1 VLFSKLYKKLAAY
14 PQARMIK
21 IVPVYSNGTQNGVLQ
36 YVKAKGP
43 HIMKFIG
50 QIIDKLGRKPSEP
63 ESIDNPARR
72 LLDEGQWAK
81 RGEDYTR
88 ALERFNE
95 AERLAEEL
103 GDPTSLAVITLHRS
117 DTLIAMQR
125 WADAEAILLRM
136 RHDAQMRSHRA
147 QLTYALSALGT
158 LEQARSNWDE
168 ARAYYEQAL
177 KVARAAVSMGGEGR
191 AMAHLA
197 DTYLEEKNASYAV
210 HLLRD
215 ALPKLNLSG
224 DIELSSYFVGQLGN
238 SLILTGHEAEGER
251 LLYRAL
257 RIAEQMKYR
266 RFERHWSL
274 ALAERASSNMR
285 YEEAQRLY
293 QQALPLFGPETP
305 GKTEA
310 LCETSRICL
319 YLGDTRAALD
329 YARQALDAAQNK
341 PNDSALPLA
350 EGVYGMALRANEH
363 SMEAIPYLKQAVESL
378 QHAPDAA
385 PLRLEIMRNL
395 ASARA
400 GTGETEAAL
409 ALYQQVLEI
418 TGDALLEKAQT
429 HLEMGLLYEQQ
440 RDMQN
445 AIEAWKAALAIY
457 EGEHYYAQVAR
468 LYCDIGGARRFL
480 GQGKRAMKEYEQ
492 ALMMLSSINDWGT
505 RGVVVSNA
513 AIAYAELGDSES
525 AEAFFNESIEI
536 ASRLQDRAAEAT
548 RRGNYGWF
556 LLSTGRSQRAIITLE
571 QALRISK
578 DEGLKLQ
585 VAIQTDNLG
594 LAYDMLS
601 QYEQG
606 LEYHRAAQELICD
619 LNSPHWESMIKI
631 NLGNTLMQLKQIE
644 EARPLF
650 RQALDEGRAQADV
663 EAIVR
668 ALIGQAR
675 LALIDIQ
682 PQEADDLLEEAIQLA
697 RRADMRRQLAEAL
710 QVHSE
715 QQAALNE
722 TERSLTLWDEAQKL
736 FTILQMPQADLEPEW
751 LKDQPVET

>member
-1 VLFSKLYKKLAAY
+1 MKL
-14 PQARMIK
+14 
-21 IVPVYSNGTQNGVLQ
+21 
-36 YVKAKGP
+36 
-43 HIMKFIG
+43 IG
-50 QIIDKLGRKPSEP
+50 QIIDKLGRKPSDADSGE
-63 ESIDNPARR
+63 NPARR

-81 RGEDYTR
+81 RGEDYAL

-95 AERLAEEL
+95 AERMAEAA
-103 GDPTSLAVITLHRS
+103 GDPSALAIITLHRS

-125 WADAEAILLRM
+125 WADAESILLRM
-136 RHDAQMRSHRA
+136 RHDAQMRGQRA

-197 DTYLEEKNASYAV
+197 DTYLHEKNASYAV

-224 DIELSSYFVGQLGN
+224 DIELSSYFVGQLGIG
-238 SLILTGHEAEGER
+238 LIHTGHETEGER
-251 LLYRAL
+251 LIYRAL
-257 RIAEQMKYR
+257 RIAEQMKFR
-266 RFERHWSL
+266 RYERIWAL
-274 ALAERASSNMR
+274 ALAERAASNMR
-285 YEEAQRLY
+285 YEEALRLY
-293 QQALPLFGPETP
+293 QQALPLFRPDTP
-305 GKTEA
+305 GKTET

-319 YLGDTRAALD
+319 YLGDTQTALD
-329 YARQALDAAQNK
+329 YARQALDTAQNQ
-341 PNDSALPLA
+341 PDEAALALA
-350 EGVYGMALRANEH
+350 RGVYGMALRANNH
-363 SMEAIPYLKQAVESL
+363 SAAAIPYLEQAVESL
-378 QHAPDAA
+378 KHEPDAA
-385 PLRLEIMRNL
+385 PLHLEIMRNL

-400 GTGETEAAL
+400 ASGDTDAAL
-409 ALYQQVLEI
+409 PIYRQVLELTRDI
-418 TGDALLEKAQT
+418 PLEKAQT
-429 HLEMGLLYEQQ
+429 HLEMGLLYEQR

-457 EGEHYYAQVAR
+457 EGEHYYAHVAR

-492 ALMMLSSINDWGT
+492 ALMMLSSVDDWAT

-536 ASRLQDRAAEAT
+536 ANRLSDRTAEAT

-571 QALRISK
+571 QALRISQ
-578 DEGLKLQ
+578 EENLPLQ

-594 LAYDMLS
+594 LAHDMLGE
-601 QYEQG
+601 YTRA
-606 LEYHRAAQELICD
+606 LDYHREAQALISS

-631 NLGNTLMQLKQIE
+631 NLGSTLLHLRQVD
-644 EARPLF
+644 EARPLY

-663 EAIVR
+663 EVIVR

-675 LALIDIQ
+675 LALLDGQ

-722 TERSLTLWDEAQKL
+722 TARSLTLWDEAQKL
-736 FTILQMPQADLEPEW
+736 FTMLQMPQASLEPEW
-751 LKDQPVET
+751 LKDHVEM

>member
-1 VLFSKLYKKLAAY
+1 MKL
-14 PQARMIK
+14 
-21 IVPVYSNGTQNGVLQ
+21 
-36 YVKAKGP
+36 
-43 HIMKFIG
+43 IG

-63 ESIDNPARR
+63 DQVNNPARR

-81 RGEDYTR
+81 RGEDYPL

-95 AERLAEEL
+95 AERVAEEV

-117 DTLIAMQR
+117 DTLIALQR
-125 WADAEAILLRM
+125 WADAEAVLLRM
-136 RHDAQMRSHRA
+136 RHNAQMHSHRA

-224 DIELSSYFVGQLGN
+224 DIELSSYFVGQLG
-238 SLILTGHEAEGER
+238 SGLILSGHEAEGER
-251 LLYRAL
+251 LIYRAL

-266 RFERHWSL
+266 RYERRWSL
-274 ALAERASSNMR
+274 TLAERATSNMR
-285 YEEAQRLY
+285 YEEALRLY
-293 QQALPLFGPETP
+293 QQALPLFDAEAA
-305 GKTEA
+305 GKIGV
-310 LCETSRICL
+310 LCEISRICL
-319 YLGDTRAALD
+319 YLGDIKTALD
-329 YARQALDAAQNK
+329 YAKQALDAAENAS
-341 PNDSALPLA
+341 NDAALPLTR
-350 EGVYGMALRANEH
+350 GVYGMALSANER
-363 SMEAIPYLKQAVESL
+363 SAEAIPYLEQAVESL
-378 QHAPDAA
+378 QHNADTT

-400 GTGETEAAL
+400 GTGDSDAAL
-409 ALYQQVLEI
+409 AIYRQVLDI
-418 TGDALLEKAQT
+418 TKDAPLEKAQT
-429 HLEMGLLYEQQ
+429 HLEMGLLYEQR
-440 RDMQN
+440 RDMQH

-492 ALMMLSSINDWGT
+492 ALMILSSVDDWAT

-536 ASRLQDRAAEAT
+536 ANRLQDHVAEAT

-578 DEGLKLQ
+578 NANLKLQ

-594 LAYDMLS
+594 LAHDMLNE
-601 QYEQG
+601 YETA
-606 LEYHRAAQELICD
+606 LAHHREAQELIRD

-631 NLGNTLMQLKQIE
+631 NLGSTLMQLQQVD
-644 EARPLF
+644 EARPMF

-663 EAIVR
+663 EIIVR

-675 LALIDIQ
+675 LALIDDQ
-682 PQEADDLLEEAIQLA
+682 PQEADDMLEEAIQLA

-736 FTILQMPQADLEPEW
+736 FTILQMPQAELEPEW

>member
-1 VLFSKLYKKLAAY
+1 
-14 PQARMIK
+14 
-21 IVPVYSNGTQNGVLQ
+21 
-36 YVKAKGP
+36 
-43 HIMKFIG
+43 MKFIG
-50 QIIDKLGRKPSEP
+50 QIIDKLGRKPAEP
-63 ESIDNPARR
+63 EPNDNPARR

-81 RGEDYTR
+81 RGEDYTL
-88 ALERFNE
+88 ALERFKE
-95 AERLAEEL
+95 AEQLAEEL
-103 GDPTSLAVITLHRS
+103 GDPTSLAVITLHRA
-117 DTLIAMQR
+117 DTLIAMER
-125 WADAEAILLRM
+125 WAEAESILLRM

-158 LEQARSNWDE
+158 LEQARNNWEE
-168 ARAYYEQAL
+168 ARSYYEQAL

-238 SLILTGHEAEGER
+238 GLILTGHEAEGER
-251 LLYRAL
+251 LIYRAL

-266 RFERHWSL
+266 RFERRWSL
-274 ALAERASSNMR
+274 ELAERAASNMR

-293 QQALPLFGPETP
+293 QQALPLFNPETP
-305 GKTEA
+305 GKTQT
-310 LCETSRICL
+310 LCEASRISL
-319 YLGDTRAALD
+319 YLGDTETALD
-329 YARQALDAAQNK
+329 YARQALEVAQTPANEA
-341 PNDSALPLA
+341 ALPLA
-350 EGVYGMALRANEH
+350 RGVYGMALRANDR
-363 SMEAIPYLKQAVESL
+363 SSEAISYLEQAVESL
-378 QHAPDAA
+378 QHDTGAA

-395 ASARA
+395 ANARS
-400 GTGETEAAL
+400 GTGDSESAL
-409 ALYQQVLEI
+409 TIYQQVLEI
-418 TGDALLEKAQT
+418 TKDMPLEKAQT
-429 HLEMGLLYEQQ
+429 HLEMGLLYEQR

-492 ALMMLSSINDWGT
+492 ALMMLSSINDWAT

-513 AIAYAELGDSES
+513 AIAYADLGDSES

-536 ASRLQDRAAEAT
+536 ANRLQDRAAEAT

-556 LLSTGRSQRAIITLE
+556 LLSTGRLQRAIITLE

-578 DEGLKLQ
+578 TEDLKLQ

-594 LAYDMLS
+594 LAHDMLN
-601 QYEQG
+601 EHEKA
-606 LEYHRAAQELICD
+606 LAYHREAQELIRD
-619 LNSPHWESMIKI
+619 LNNPHWDSMIKI
-631 NLGNTLMQLKQIE
+631 NLGNTLMQLKQVE

-663 EAIVR
+663 EVIVR

-675 LALIDIQ
+675 LALIDDQ
-682 PQEADDLLEEAIQLA
+682 PQEADDMLEEAIQLA

-715 QQAALNE
+715 QQAALNK